1 MRVYLKSGKSFRI
14 SQTLAEKLVEEIEDN
29 TGPGTLISVK
39 EIFNNGL
46 SSKLVF
52 IINTL
57 EIAAIK

>member
-1 MRVYLKSGKSFRI
+1 MF
-14 SQTLAEKLVEEIEDN
+14 
-29 TGPGTLISVK
+29 SVK

-46 SSKLVF
+46 SSKLVL